1 MSDGRLVY
9 IDEDPEDIIYFQQFA
24 DGHFDVD
31 IIQIENNSNLEDIVD
46 DILNSPPDAVIT
58 DFMLNEKAKVGF
70 NGQALIDLLQARNRH
85 LPCFLLTSHP
95 PDALAATH
103 DARIVQTKAVMIASN
118 SDLATLF
125 RSQIAKIIVDHNTKL
140 VQSEEELE
148 ELLAKPFEERT
159 AQDRERALNLDKYI
173 EEHGLGG
180 DPLPDEI
187 KDERSIDLLTKLVMQ
202 VDKLLAKR

>member
-1 MSDGRLVY
+1 MSDGRVVY

-31 IIQIENNSNLEDIVD
+31 VIQIENDSNLEDIVD

-70 NGQALIDLLQARNRH
+70 NGQALIDLLQERNRH

-103 DARIVQTKAVMIASN
+103 DARIVQAKAVMMASN
-118 SDLATLF
+118 GELATLF
-125 RSQIAKIIVDHNTKL
+125 RSQIAKIIVDHNKKL
-140 VQSEEELE
+140 VQAERELE
-148 ELLAKPFEERT
+148 ELVAKPIEERT
-159 AQDRERALNLDKYI
+159 AKDRERALDLDKYI
-173 EEHGLGG
+173 EEHGLGA

-187 KDERSIDLLTKLVMQ
+187 RDERSIDLLTKLVLQ
-202 VDKLLAKR
+202 VDKLLEKK

>member
-1 MSDGRLVY
+1 MSEGRVVY

-31 IIQIENNSNLEDIVD
+31 IIQIDNDSNLEEIVD

-70 NGQALIDLLQARNRH
+70 NGQALIDMLQERNRH

-95 PDALAATH
+95 PDAVAATH
-103 DARIVQTKAVMIASN
+103 DARIVQAKAVMIASN
-118 SDLATLF
+118 DDLATLF

-140 VQSEEELE
+140 AQAERELE
-148 ELLAKPFEERT
+148 QLVAKPTEERT
-159 AQDRERALNLDKYI
+159 GIDRDRALELDKYI
-173 EEHGLGG
+173 EEHGLGS

-187 KDERSIDLLTKLVMQ
+187 RDERSIDLLTKLILQ
-202 VDKLLAKR
+202 VDKFLEKN